1 MKSIALI
8 PARYEATRFP
18 GKLMEMLGDKTIIRH
33 TYENTVA
40 TLLFDEVIVATDSPI
55 IFNEIVENGGY
66 ALMSRGEHES
76 GSERIAE
83 VAADIE
89 ADVIVN
95 VQGDEPF
102 VKKEPLQNLLEV
114 FTSDHRHHV
123 QVSSLMHEIHDE
135 DLILNPNTV
144 KVVIDKFSNA
154 LMFSRSVIP
163 FRRDKAANVTYYK
176 HIGIYAYRKDVLM
189 NFTKWKPTPM
199 EVSEKL
205 EQLRYLENG
214 VKIKMVATNES
225 PISIDT
231 PEDLD
236 RAKKLLSSFE

>member
-18 GKLMEMLGDKTIIRH
+18 GKLMQMLGDKTIIRH

-40 TLLFDEVIVATDSPI
+40 TLLFDEVIVVTDSTI

-66 ALMSRGEHES
+66 ALMSRGPHES

-83 VAADIE
+83 AAADIDV
-89 ADVIVN
+89 DVIVN

-102 VKKEPLQNLLEV
+102 VKKEPLQNLLAV
-114 FTSDHRHHV
+114 FAGDHQHNL
-123 QVSSLMHEIHDE
+123 QVVSLMHEIHDE
-135 DLILNPNTV
+135 DLIINPNTV

-163 FRRDKAANVTYYK
+163 FRRDSTAKVTYYK
-176 HIGIYAYRKDVLM
+176 HIGIYAYRKDALM
-189 NFTKWKPTPM
+189 NFTVWKPTPM
-199 EVSEKL
+199 EASEKL

-214 VKIKMVATNES
+214 VKIKMILTNES
-225 PISIDT
+225 PVSIDT
-231 PEDLD
+231 PEDLR
-236 RAKKLLSSFE
+236 RAKTLIGSI